1 MEWSEIKVLKVDK
14 KYCRECGKSTPHKYV
29 GSKSDFEGLGL
40 ARVIL
45 AVSSLGTSETV
56 GRNKYWQCSKC
67 GEIKREF

>member
-1 MEWSEIKVLKVDK
+1 MLKVDK
-14 KYCRECGKSTPHKYV
+14 KYCSECGKSTPHNYI

-56 GRNKYWQCSKC
+56 GRNKY
-67 GEIKREF
+67 